1 MEVHLTLFLFI
12 YALIIAEVILQF
24 KISNISFLLLC

>member
-1 MEVHLTLFLFI
+1 MNIFKYLFLFI

-24 KISNISFLLLC
+24 KLSNISF